1 MAHARD
7 SIYAEA
13 CQEKGER
20 MELKDPWKKTRQR
33 IALFLIFIGWILF
46 AMIIY
51 QISLF
56 DYEMANFDPYEILGV
71 SLDADKK
78 TIKSQYKKL
87 SLIYHPDKPT
97 GNEKLFMKLRKAYDA
112 LTDETARYNWEHY
125 GNPDGPQAM
134 QFGIGL
140 PAWIVEEKNS
150 VWVLGVYALIFMI
163 GLPTAVWYWWS
174 KSSKFSGEQV
184 LLDTTQLYYYFFH
197 KTPHMMLRRVL
208 MVLAASLEFERGH
221 NSEVVERAT
230 DNAEI
235 PQLMKCL
242 PNLGINNK
250 EKPLCFG
257 YSVKARALLF
267 AHLSRVPL
275 PRLTLHQDRLYIVK
289 KCPYLI
295 HEMVSCISQLILLA
309 HAGRIARLPSLD
321 TVEATMKCSSLVVQ
335 ALWDKASPLLQLP
348 HVEEDMLKHFYSK
361 RRNIKSLAQLAKM
374 SDEDRRLLLRGLAE
388 EQYKDLVK
396 VLGSFPSL
404 SMSVTTE
411 VVDDEEQHVVTA
423 GSIITVTIGLERQGL
438 DTFMGRVG
446 LTDEEDNE
454 AEELDEE
461 EKEEEKKKGPVWK
474 KPQQKKKAGKK
485 PGKGKQKSKQKLK
498 AVETAVGTTTTS
510 EVKEQESGSE
520 SEAEESGSE
529 DSGSEKGGSE
539 RGPASPASE
548 GDEEQEDQEW
558 ARFQRGVN
566 KREKALSGKS
576 RVSHSVHCPYFTD
589 DKQEY
594 WWVYICDRKTHSLIT
609 PPYHLTNLVNNEE
622 VELKFTAPG
631 KPGHYNFTVCVRSD
645 SYLGVDLMDDI
656 RLDVQEAREAPTAH
670 PQWEFEDESGDEEGK
685 EASEE
690 SEYATDDDYEDES
703 D

>member
-1 MAHARD
+1 M
-7 SIYAEA
+7 
-13 CQEKGER
+13 
-20 MELKDPWKKTRQR
+20 
-33 IALFLIFIGWILF
+33 F
-46 AMIIY
+46 AGAVY
-51 QISLF
+51 QASQF
-56 DYEMANFDPYEILGV
+56 DYELANFDPYEILQV
-71 SLDADKK
+71 SYDASAKEIKK
-78 TIKSQYKKL
+78 KYREM
-87 SLIYHPDKPT
+87 SLKYHPDKPT
-97 GNEKLFMKLRKAYDA
+97 GNEKLFMKLTKAYNA

-150 VWVLGVYALIFMI
+150 VFVLGVYALIFMI
-163 GLPTAVWYWWS
+163 GLPVAVWYWWS
-174 KSSKFSGEQV
+174 RSSKYSGEQV

-221 NSEVVERAT
+221 NYEIVERAT

-267 AHLSRVPL
+267 AHLSRIPL
-275 PRLTLHQDRLYIVK
+275 PKHSLHQDRLYIVK

-454 AEELDEE
+454 AEELDEKDKDMVDE
-461 EKEEEKKKGPVWK
+461 EEDEKEEEKEEGPVWK

-498 AVETAVGTTTTS
+498 AVETAAGTTTTS

-609 PPYHLTNLVNNEE
+609 PPYHPTNLVNNEE

-670 PQWEFEDESGDEEGK
+670 PQWEFEDESGDDEGK

>member
-1 MAHARD
+1 
-7 SIYAEA
+7 
-13 CQEKGER
+13 
-20 MELKDPWKKTRQR
+20 
-33 IALFLIFIGWILF
+33 
-46 AMIIY
+46 
-51 QISLF
+51 
-56 DYEMANFDPYEILGV
+56 
-71 SLDADKK
+71 
-78 TIKSQYKKL
+78 
-87 SLIYHPDKPT
+87 
-97 GNEKLFMKLRKAYDA
+97 
-112 LTDETARYNWEHY
+112 
-125 GNPDGPQAM
+125 
-134 QFGIGL
+134 
-140 PAWIVEEKNS
+140 
-150 VWVLGVYALIFMI
+150 
-163 GLPTAVWYWWS
+163 
-174 KSSKFSGEQV
+174 
-184 LLDTTQLYYYFFH
+184 
-197 KTPHMMLRRVL
+197 
-208 MVLAASLEFERGH
+208 
-221 NSEVVERAT
+221 
-230 DNAEI
+230 
-235 PQLMKCL
+235 
-242 PNLGINNK
+242 
-250 EKPLCFG
+250 
-257 YSVKARALLF
+257 
-267 AHLSRVPL
+267 
-275 PRLTLHQDRLYIVK
+275 
-289 KCPYLI
+289 
-295 HEMVSCISQLILLA
+295 
-309 HAGRIARLPSLD
+309 
-321 TVEATMKCSSLVVQ
+321 
-335 ALWDKASPLLQLP
+335 
-348 HVEEDMLKHFYSK
+348 
-361 RRNIKSLAQLAKM
+361 M

-396 VLGSFPSL
+396 GLGSFPSL

-423 GSIITVTIGLERQGL
+423 GSIITVTIRLERQGL

-454 AEELDEE
+454 AEELDEEDKDMVDEEEDEKEE

-485 PGKGKQKSKQKLK
+485 PGKGKQISKQKLK
-498 AVETAVGTTTTS
+498 AVETAAGTTTTS

-670 PQWEFEDESGDEEGK
+670 PQWEFEDESGDDEGK

>member
-1 MAHARD
+1 MANARD
-7 SIYAEA
+7 TIYWEA
-13 CQEKGER
+13 CLEKGER
-20 MELKDPWKKTRQR
+20 MEHKDPWKKFRQR
-33 IALFLIFIGWILF
+33 VALAFIFVGWILF
-46 AMIIY
+46 AMIVY
-51 QISLF
+51 QISQF
-56 DYEMANFDPYEILGV
+56 DYEMANFDPYEILSV
-71 SLDADKK
+71 PLNADKK

-97 GNEKLFMKLRKAYDA
+97 GNDKLFMKLRKAYDA

-174 KSSKFSGEQV
+174 RSSKFSGDQG

-208 MVLAASLEFERGH
+208 MVLGASLEFERGH
-221 NSEVVERAT
+221 NSEIMERPT

-275 PRLTLHQDRLYIVK
+275 PKLSLHQDRLYIVK

-396 VLGSFPSL
+396 VLGSSPSL

-446 LTDEEDNE
+446 LTDEEDND
-454 AEELDEE
+454 AEELDEEDKDMVDEEEDDKEE

-474 KPQQKKKAGKK
+474 KPQQKKKGGKK
-485 PGKGKQKSKQKLK
+485 AGKGKQKPKQKLK
-498 AVETAVGTTTTS
+498 RRTTRTGQATKGRLVQTGGERRKVAVKVKLRTAARKKV
-510 EVKEQESGSE
+510 V
-520 SEAEESGSE
+520 A
-529 DSGSEKGGSE
+529 
-539 RGPASPASE
+539 RRE
-548 GDEEQEDQEW
+548 GQN
-558 ARFQRGVN
+558 GV
-566 KREKALSGKS
+566 L
-576 RVSHSVHCPYFTD
+576 
-589 DKQEY
+589 
-594 WWVYICDRKTHSLIT
+594 
-609 PPYHLTNLVNNEE
+609 
-622 VELKFTAPG
+622 
-631 KPGHYNFTVCVRSD
+631 
-645 SYLGVDLMDDI
+645 
-656 RLDVQEAREAPTAH
+656 
-670 PQWEFEDESGDEEGK
+670 
-685 EASEE
+685 
-690 SEYATDDDYEDES
+690 
-703 D
+703 